1 MIGSFHF
8 VSMAPRDQVI
18 FNLLTSVD
26 YELVLAR
33 FCKF

>member
-18 FNLLTSVD
+18 FNLLTSVI

-33 FCKF
+33 FFKF